1 MVFDEKTELEYM
13 MLRNYQEN
21 GLVGRRVLIQIPFVA
36 LEKIEEDK
44 WYTKVDENE
53 KPKVRGI
60 IQIDIISKIRM
71 YMEDLAILSESFIS
85 QRNFYDLLDSVN
97 IGDMV
102 GNFFR
107 KRLPTISDE
116 EICKIMSYGSSDQFN
131 LYDMKIKLSKL

>member
-60 IQIDIISKIRM
+60 IWLFCLNHSSHKGTFTTFS
-71 YMEDLAILSESFIS
+71 IL
-85 QRNFYDLLDSVN
+85 
-97 IGDMV
+97 
-102 GNFFR
+102 
-107 KRLPTISDE
+107 
-116 EICKIMSYGSSDQFN
+116 
-131 LYDMKIKLSKL
+131 